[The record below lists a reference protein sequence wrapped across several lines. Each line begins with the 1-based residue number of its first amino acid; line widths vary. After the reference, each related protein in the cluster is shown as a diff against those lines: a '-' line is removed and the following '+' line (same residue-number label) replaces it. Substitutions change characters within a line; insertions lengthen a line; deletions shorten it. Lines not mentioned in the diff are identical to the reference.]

1 MPVIEAKWGIAE
13 EVQQSLEAGLLYLEG
28 GVIRDS
34 KTGRIV
40 QLIREA
46 RPEQDTLAECV
57 RPLVPLVLQEPVEL
71 RMLNAEAQLR
81 ALAREIVQR
90 STQVQV
96 ADAPLDM
103 MLLGQLL
110 STVQL
115 VKMHLA
121 TGEVERAAGLWTELY
136 RSVVQLFSATE
147 SLLPR
152 TDVIQKHVGVWT
164 AYTRL
169 CWGAGVLTL
178 DLLIRQGYASYADM
192 VVGQLVDK
200 AETLKRHLE
209 EMLSRPSFWDS
220 LSVEHR
226 EVLQELREVKRRL
239 MARRD
244 ALAQGF
250 FTPLHTHRP
259 PALDSRP
266 VSAFGTGRPSTGQPP
281 LV

>member
-13 EVQQSLEAGLLYLEG
+13 DVQRGVEAGQLYLEG

-40 QLIREA
+40 QLVREA
-46 RPEQDTLAECV
+46 RAEQDTLAECL
-57 RPLVPLVLQEPVEL
+57 RTLVPLGLAEALEP
-71 RMLNAEAQLR
+71 RMLGAEAQLR

-90 STQVQV
+90 SAQVRV
-96 ADAPLDM
+96 AEAPLDM

-115 VKMHLA
+115 VRMHLA
-121 TGEVERAAGLWTELY
+121 TGEAERAAGLWTELY
-136 RSVVQLFSATE
+136 RSVVQLYSFTE

-152 TDVIQKHVGVWT
+152 SEVMQKHVGVWT

-178 DLLIRQGYASYADM
+178 DLLIRQGYACYADM
-192 VVGQLVDK
+192 VAGQLVEK
-200 AETLKRHLE
+200 AETFKRHLE
-209 EMLSRPSFWDS
+209 ELLSRPSFWDS

-226 EVLQELREVKRRL
+226 EVLQELHEVKRRL
-239 MARRD
+239 AARRD

-250 FTPLHTHRP
+250 FAQLRAHQQPARRAAKVDPGLTPR
-259 PALDSRP
+259 AE
-266 VSAFGTGRPSTGQPP
+266 
-281 LV
+281 